1 MLSEVYGIY
10 QPSPLC
16 KSRTKFLVLRF
27 MVKDLLARF
36 DTCPDFKKTKLLHVL
51 HTNHSVSSNRDVIK
65 WQNIE
70 TQCQYNIDTLMTPC
84 YA

>member
-1 MLSEVYGIY
+1 
-10 QPSPLC
+10 
-16 KSRTKFLVLRF
+16 

-84 YA
+84 YAWILVAEVFFLGKKEKYLEIELSP